1 MPLWIPITIAAAFLQ
16 NLRSTLQ
23 KKLTDEMSAMGAT
36 YVRFAYGL
44 PVAAIYL
51 TGLVIFTGATLPDP
65 NAAFLAYAA
74 LGGLA
79 QIWGTVLLVAI
90 FAYRNF
96 AVGNTYSKTETIQ
109 TALFGLIV
117 LGDLLSFGAFL
128 AILISLAGVVVISM
142 AQAKLTLAAFLRSL
156 GDKPTLMGVGS
167 GACYGIA
174 AVCYRGASLSLER
187 PDFLTAAAY
196 TLVVVLTIQ
205 TVAMTLWLWWRGPAD
220 LRAALATWKVSSAV
234 GLAGAL
240 ASMGWF
246 TAMTIQNAAYV
257 RALGQIELVFTF
269 ISSHFIFGERT
280 NRLEFIGIAL
290 VAGGILMLLFAR

>member
-23 KKLTDEMSAMGAT
+23 KQLTGEMSAMGAT

-44 PVAAIYL
+44 PVAALYL
-51 TGLVIFTGATLPDP
+51 WGLTAFTGATMPEP
-65 NAAFLAYAA
+65 NVAFLAYAA

-109 TALFGLIV
+109 TALFGVIV
-117 LGDLLSFGAFL
+117 LGDLLSLGAFL
-128 AILISLAGVVVISM
+128 AILVSLAGVIVISIAT
-142 AQAKLTLAAFLRSL
+142 AQLTLGAFVRSL
-156 GDKPTLMGVGS
+156 GEKPTLMGIGS
-167 GACYGIA
+167 GACYGVA
-174 AVCYRGASLSLER
+174 AVCYRAASLSLER

-196 TLVVVLTIQ
+196 TLAVVLAIQ
-205 TVAMTLWLWWRGPAD
+205 TAAMTLWLVWRSPAD
-220 LRAALATWKVSSAV
+220 LRAALSTWKVSSVV

-257 RALGQIELVFTF
+257 RA
-269 ISSHFIFGERT
+269 
-280 NRLEFIGIAL
+280 
-290 VAGGILMLLFAR
+290 

>member
-23 KKLTDEMSAMGAT
+23 KKLTGEMSAMGAT

-44 PVAAIYL
+44 PVAALYL
-51 TGLVIFTGATLPDP
+51 AGLVGFTGAALPDP
-65 NAAFLAYAA
+65 NPTFLVYAA
-74 LGGLA
+74 VGGLA

-117 LGDLLSFGAFL
+117 LGDLLSLGAFL
-128 AILISLAGVVVISM
+128 AILVSLAGVVIISM
-142 AQAKLTLAAFLRSL
+142 AQAKLTLAAFVRSL
-156 GDKPTLMGVGS
+156 GEKPTLMGIGS
-167 GACYGIA
+167 GACYGVA
-174 AVCYRGASLSLER
+174 AVCYRAASLSLER

-220 LRAALATWKVSSAV
+220 LRAALTTWKVSSVV

-269 ISSHFIFGERT
+269 ISSHFIFREKT
-280 NRLEFIGIAL
+280 NRLEFIGIVL
-290 VAGGILMLLFAR
+290 VAGGILLLLVAR

>member
-23 KKLTDEMSAMGAT
+23 KQLTGEMSAMGAT

-44 PVAAIYL
+44 PVAILYL
-51 TGLVIFTGATLPDP
+51 AGLVVFTGATLPDP
-65 NAAFLAYAA
+65 NAAFLVYAA
-74 LGGLA
+74 VGGLA

-109 TALFGLIV
+109 TALFGAIV
-117 LGDLLSFGAFL
+117 LGDLLSLGAFL

-142 AQAKLTLAAFLRSL
+142 AQAQLTLAAFVRSL
-156 GDKPTLMGVGS
+156 GDKPTLMGIGS
-167 GACYGIA
+167 GACYGVA
-174 AVCYRGASLSLER
+174 AVCYRAASLSLER

-196 TLVVVLTIQ
+196 TLVVVLAIQ
-205 TVAMTLWLWWRGPAD
+205 TVAMTLWLLWRGPAD

-269 ISSHFIFGERT
+269 ISSHFIFREKT

-290 VAGGILMLLFAR
+290 VAGGILLLLVGR

>member
-23 KKLTDEMSAMGAT
+23 KQLTGEMSAMGAT

-44 PVAAIYL
+44 PVAALYL
-51 TGLVIFTGATLPDP
+51 WGLTAFTGATMPEP
-65 NAAFLAYAA
+65 NVAFLAYAA

-109 TALFGLIV
+109 TALFGVIV
-117 LGDLLSFGAFL
+117 LGDLLSLGAFL
-128 AILISLAGVVVISM
+128 AILVSLAGVIVISIAT
-142 AQAKLTLAAFLRSL
+142 AQLTLGAFVRSL
-156 GDKPTLMGVGS
+156 GEKPTLMGIGS
-167 GACYGIA
+167 GACYGVA
-174 AVCYRGASLSLER
+174 AVCYRAASLSLER

-196 TLVVVLTIQ
+196 TLAVVLAIQ
-205 TVAMTLWLWWRGPAD
+205 TAAMTLWLVWRSPAD
-220 LRAALATWKVSSAV
+220 LRAALSTWKVSSVV

-269 ISSHFIFGERT
+269 ISSHFIFRERT
-280 NRLEFIGIAL
+280 NRLEFVGIAL
-290 VAGGILMLLFAR
+290 VAGGILLLLVAR